1 MKILLDEMI
10 RRPLKQELQGH
21 NVFTVQEMHWSGV
34 KNGAL
39 IQLAVSADFEILLTA
54 DRSLTYQQNI
64 AELSLAVIVVA
75 TGGIRLED
83 LLPAAPAIREELAKR
98 PKPGTVGIVGDLEPS
113 DGQD

>member
-1 MKILLDEMI
+1 MKILLDEMMP
-10 RRPLKQELQGH
+10 RPLKQELQGH
-21 NVFTVQEMHWSGV
+21 NVFTVQEMHC

-39 IQLAVSADFEILLTA
+39 IQLAVSADFEVLLTA